1 MSKHDE
7 IMASIIG
14 RSILQPDVRKQILN
28 DPASAL
34 ASKNL
39 PSEYQEKLIEGLREI
54 DAGGLSSEKLPKKFG
69 TNAWGVGGSV
79 L

>member
-7 IMASIIG
+7 AMAAIIG
-14 RSILQPDVRKQILN
+14 KAMLREDVRKQILA
-28 DPASAL
+28 DPDTAL
-34 ASKNL
+34 AAANL
-39 PSEYQEKLIEGLREI
+39 PVEYRESLLAGLREI
-54 DAGGLSSEKLPKKFG
+54 ETGGLQSHKLPKKFG